1 VRIQDLEYRPLGHR
15 VYGLGFKVY
24 CLGCKINDSD
34 SELGGPGFRTLVVG
48 LGTKTFINIV

>member
-1 VRIQDLEYRPLGHR
+1 MRIQDLEYRPLGHR

-34 SELGGPGFRTLVVG
+34 SELGVQGSG
-48 LGTKTFINIV
+48 LWLSD